1 MSIIGISRLAGMS
14 QDEKENLRDEGK
26 LLLLW
31 LAARDGKLEESELD
45 FVSSQFPDASGSI
58 TTADFLAV
66 IRNSDT
72 VTIEKAIRA
81 VAGESREL
89 RIAFLGKAIAMSMV
103 DRDIAIAENHILRFF
118 ADALHLG
125 LGMLQKRFQ
134 AIAGSEFPEPGDPS
148 SPVWW
153 RETGLAERQDGQQ
166 SESGDDG
173 PLSRHGSDSP
183 PVSGMTIAQ
192 AQSVLGVKLNAT
204 PEDIERA
211 YQDLAAIFEVDYV
224 EAMGDA
230 TVSVAN
236 SRFSKIQQAYRLL
249 LAKS

>member
-1 MSIIGISRLAGMS
+1 MSIIGSSRLAGML
-14 QDEKENLRDEGK
+14 QDERENLLDEGT

-31 LAARDGKLEESELD
+31 LVASDGKLEESELD
-45 FVSSQFPDASGSI
+45 FVSSQFPDAS
-58 TTADFLAV
+58 FLAV

-89 RIAFLGKAIAMSMV
+89 RIAFLDKAIAMSIV

-173 PLSRHGSDSP
+173 PLSRHGSDSQ
-183 PVSGMTIAQ
+183 PVSSMTIAQ

-211 YQDLAAIFEVDYV
+211 YQDLAAIFEVDHV

-230 TVSVAN
+230 TVSAAN
-236 SRFSKIQQAYRLL
+236 SGFSKIQQAYRLL